1 MTGSSLFDD
10 NINGVLDENFDDIFR
25 IFDFPLEDVEGNVG
39 VEDWNVKF
47 QGLEQPSF
55 DFLTS
60 YSYGPSP
67 KNGNDALKFP
77 NINDAVKFPEVV
89 NISALVS
96 SLLFFFFFKLLFNW
110 SPAILAVI
118 WCTILFCFCNMILI
132 WCTDTEVTP

>member
-1 MTGSSLFDD
+1 MAGSSLFDD

-47 QGLEQPSF
+47 QGLEQPSL

-60 YSYGPSP
+60 YSCGPSP

-77 NINDAVKFPEVV
+77 NGNDAVKFPEVV
-89 NISALVS
+89 NISTLVS
-96 SLLFFFFFKLLFNW
+96 SLVSFFKNYYSIDALQYW
-110 SPAILAVI
+110 PVI
-118 WCTILFCFCNMILI
+118 
-132 WCTDTEVTP
+132 